1 MIQVSKLSSQAKL
14 RVERARASSTKFDIL
29 IRTFKRYS
37 EDDGGFYAASLTYYT
52 FFAIFPLLL
61 FSAAALG
68 YVTFLN
74 ADLREDILD
83 AGFRAFPLLDSVIES
98 DSLTKIEEARG
109 RLLLLGAVL
118 ALYSG
123 SGGIVALEHGLNHV
137 AHVTEE
143 PGFVPKRLR
152 SLKWLL
158 ILGGTAVISVAL
170 GSAASYTGAL
180 LGSSGVAEWFVGLL
194 GHLIGVATG
203 VVLFATAFKYLTAS
217 EQSWRQVLPGALIAG
232 VAFELLKIAG
242 KWYLERGAAGRE
254 ATFGAFAAAAGLLV
268 VAYLLSQI
276 TLLSAELNAVLC
288 ERRVTRTLAT
298 ETDIEGAE
306 GG

>member
-1 MIQVSKLSSQAKL
+1 MVQVSKLSSQAKL
-14 RVERARASSTKFDIL
+14 RVERARASSSFFDIL

-37 EDDGGFYAASLTYYT
+37 EDDGGFYAASLTYYA

-74 ADLREDILD
+74 AGLREDILK
-83 AGFRAFPLLDSVIES
+83 AGFEAFPLLDSAINPEN
-98 DSLTKIEEARG
+98 LTQIEEARG
-109 RLLLLGAVL
+109 RLALLAVVL

-123 SGGIVALEHGLNHV
+123 SGGIVALEHALNHV

-152 SLKWLL
+152 SIKWLL
-158 ILGGTAVISVAL
+158 ILGGTAIVSVAL
-170 GSAASYTGAL
+170 GAAATYTGVL
-180 LGSSGVAEWFVGLL
+180 LGSGGLADRFAAIL
-194 GHLIGVATG
+194 GHVIGIATG
-203 VVLFATAFKYLTAS
+203 IVLFATAFKYLTAAQ
-217 EQSWRQVLPGALIAG
+217 QSWRQVLPGALIAG
-232 VAFELLKIAG
+232 SAFELLKIAG
-242 KWYLERGAAGRE
+242 TLYLDRGEAGRE

-276 TLLSAELNAVLC
+276 TLLSAEVNAVLC
-288 ERRVTRTLAT
+288 ERRETRKLSI
-298 ETDIEGAE
+298 ETDETGSE